1 MVSTIMHPRR
11 QKPTGPTFRSCLRQ
25 RVMSPKT
32 FQSLRCHNMKK
43 FGVLLFV
50 IITLG
55 TTGVLDSQPVATPPV
70 FSGNPTFGVLPHYND
85 ANANWRNA
93 GMQSVGGI
101 PNRTTICGLVLTPLG
116 GGMDDKPQIQTAI
129 NNCTVGQVVQ
139 LGVGRFIIGES
150 ETLNIEKGITLRGCT
165 QVSNCATSSMTDN
178 CNASSGTLANG
189 TVGPGA
195 NFTGSPYCAT
205 ILDSSAWGAV
215 VSGANMAANNGCN
228 LNGCVPNPG
237 ITLGLGYPES
247 ANNSWATPTT
257 LAADAAQGDTK
268 ITVASVSGF
277 SVGQWVLMNQG
288 NGPSFQPDPSAG
300 TGYATGGQIYASP
313 DFLNSTG
320 SSLVNGKQSATNRL
334 AWQLHNP
341 TITGDT
347 GGMGEYCNFTQN
359 LCNGSVDGHVVNE
372 IHKIIAI
379 NGNTIT
385 FDEPLTIAVQTALGS
400 RLYFPTPLAF
410 VQNVGIENLTVHG
423 ASSGGVVFNVCVYC
437 WAKGV
442 EVDTWNGGGISSTYS
457 ARIEM
462 NRDFIHH
469 YTVPASNGAE
479 YGFNLQTTTEAYIVD
494 SISVLNGKGM
504 VSKAGG
510 SGTVVAYNYM
520 DMIPGVPPTFVELG
534 ANGSHLAGSHHILL
548 EGNWSH
554 NLDNDS
560 THGSEFYHTF
570 FRNLGT
576 AIRSPFLYYFSG
588 QSNSG
593 FTITDSAGSNCN
605 GNSSGCGVL
614 RAAGVQENNYWH
626 AFVGNV
632 LGVSGVTLAG
642 SAFHT
647 NAQFSNNGANQN
659 PGIWLLGWRDVVPQP
674 VDPNGTTW
682 TFRHGNYNYFNS
694 SIQYDAGTP
703 DHNLP
708 NSFYLP
714 AKPSFFTGASCAYP
728 WPPVTPAGASQLPS
742 PTGPGAC
749 TTSSG
754 FPAKA
759 RFDAGTPFV
768 QP

>member
-1 MVSTIMHPRR
+1 
-11 QKPTGPTFRSCLRQ
+11 
-25 RVMSPKT
+25 
-32 FQSLRCHNMKK
+32 MKK
-43 FGVLLFV
+43 
-50 IITLG
+50 LG
-55 TTGVLDSQPVATPPV
+55 TVLFAALVAMMVVDLHAQPVVTPPV
-70 FSGNPTFGVLPHYND
+70 FSGNPTFGVLPFYND
-85 ANANWRNA
+85 ANANWRMA

-101 PNRTTICGLVLTPLG
+101 PNRTTICGSVLTPLG
-116 GGMDDKPQIQTAI
+116 GGMDDKPQILTAI
-129 NNCTVGQVVQ
+129 NNCTPGQVVQ
-139 LGVGRFIIGES
+139 LGVGRFLIGES
-150 ETLNIEKGITLRGCT
+150 ETLNVEKGITIRGCT
-165 QVSNCATSSMTDN
+165 QTSNCATSAMTDD
-178 CNASSGTLANG
+178 CNASSGTSANG
-189 TVGPGA
+189 TVGTGA

-215 VSGANMAANNGCN
+215 VSGANIAANNGCN
-228 LNGCVPNPG
+228 LNGCVPNPV

-247 ANNSWATPTT
+247 ANNSWTTPTT
-257 LAADAAQGDTK
+257 LTADAAQGDTK

-277 SVGQWVLMNQG
+277 SVGQWVLLNQG
-288 NGPSFQPDPSAG
+288 NNPSFQADPAAG
-300 TGYATGGQIYASP
+300 TGYATGGMVYASP

-320 SSLVNGKQSATNRL
+320 SSLVDGKQSATNRL
-334 AWQLHNP
+334 AWQLHSP
-341 TITGDT
+341 TITGDECGT
-347 GGMGEYCNFTQN
+347 VASCFVFCAYTQS
-359 LCNGSVDGHVVNE
+359 LCSTTDGYVVNE
-372 IHKIIAI
+372 IKKIIAI

-385 FDEPLTIAVQTALGS
+385 FDSPLTIAFQTSLVS
-400 RLYFPTPLAF
+400 RLYAPTPLAF
-410 VQNVGIENLTVHG
+410 VQNVGIENLTIHG
-423 ASSGGVVFNVCVYC
+423 ASSGGVVFNVCAYC

-442 EVDTWNGGGISSTYS
+442 ESDTWFGGGMSSTYS
-457 ARIEM
+457 ARIEI
-462 NRDFIHH
+462 NKSFIHH
-469 YTVPASNGAE
+469 YVHPASNGAE
-479 YGFNLQTTTEAYIVD
+479 YGINLQTTTEAYIVNN
-494 SISVLNGKGM
+494 ISVLNGKGM
-504 VSKAGG
+504 VMKAGG
-510 SGTVVAYNYM
+510 AGSVVAYNYM

-534 ANGSHLAGSHHILL
+534 ANGSHLAGSHHMLF

-554 NLDNDS
+554 NLDDDS
-560 THGSEFYHTF
+560 THGSAFYHTR

-576 AIRSPFLYYFSG
+576 AIRSPYLYYFSG

-614 RAAGVQENNYWH
+614 RAAGVQEYNYWH

-632 LGVSGVTLAG
+632 LGVSGVTVAG
-642 SAFHT
+642 NAFQL